1 MKTLFITI
9 FCSLILANVEKI
21 LVFNADTLN
30 NFTIKYP
37 NIQSRV
43 ILDFKNEKTREII
56 MDLSTDVPY
65 EVRVCW
71 SAAYPIDFKITQIK
85 DRVKISGSF
94 TEMPFHLKNFQ
105 VPIDVSFFYL
115 TK

>member
-1 MKTLFITI
+1 M
-9 FCSLILANVEKI
+9 ILANVEKI
-21 LVFNADTLN
+21 MVFNADTLK

-43 ILDFKNEKTREII
+43 ILDFKNEKTQEII
-56 MDLSTDVPY
+56 MDLTTDVPY

-71 SAAYPIDFKITQIK
+71 SAAYPVDFKIKQIK
-85 DRVKISGSF
+85 DKVKISGSL
-94 TEMPFHLKNFQ
+94 TETPFRLKNFE
-105 VPIDVSFFYL
+105 VPIDVSFSFL